1 MSSIENSNMD
11 LQKPETP
18 IIIIE
23 RDDDETVVP
32 TGSVKVE
39 RPRLRPWLRWLLMAV
54 AALLLAAGLLAGYH
68 YWRYYYHIGV
78 PVSTTPAENIAKLK
92 LPAVKEKSLRRW

>member
-54 AALLLAAGLLAGYH
+54 AALLRAAATTTGVTTTTLAFPCRRLRL
-68 YWRYYYHIGV
+68 R
-78 PVSTTPAENIAKLK
+78 T
-92 LPAVKEKSLRRW
+92 LPS